1 MLEKIDLDRKTGKK
15 EYKEA
20 MKALE
25 PRLGLLQRRCK
36 AAGIPVILVFEGMGG
51 QERDSDQPS
60 DSVPGS
66 ERL

>member
-36 AAGIPVILVFEGMGG
+36 AAGIPVILV
-51 QERDSDQPS
+51 
-60 DSVPGS
+60 
-66 ERL
+66 